1 MKKTFDHL
9 ISFLPF
15 LNLIIN
21 KQNNVQFHSTSHRPK
36 LIKRKMEE
44 KILGSVQF
52 LSKP

>member
-1 MKKTFDHL
+1 MKKAFDNL
-9 ISFLPF
+9 ISFSPF

-21 KQNNVQFHSTSHRPK
+21 KQNNVQFHSTSRRPK
-36 LIKRKMEE
+36 LIKRMEE

>member
-1 MKKTFDHL
+1 MKKAFDSL
-9 ISFLPF
+9 ISFSQF

-21 KQNNVQFHSTSHRPK
+21 KQNNVQFHSMSRRPK